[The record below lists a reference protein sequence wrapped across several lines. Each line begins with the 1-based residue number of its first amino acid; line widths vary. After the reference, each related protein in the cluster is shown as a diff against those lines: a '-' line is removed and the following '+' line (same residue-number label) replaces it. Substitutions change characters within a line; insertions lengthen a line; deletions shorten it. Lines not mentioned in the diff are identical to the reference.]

1 MNLVIRPA
9 READVPDMSRV
20 LIASITELCAADHGN
35 GAERLAS
42 WTANKTPD
50 GVKAMFAEPGLS
62 LLVGELGGR
71 VVAVG
76 AMIPASGEIALNY
89 VDPTARFRGVSKAL
103 LSTMEAEL
111 QRQGISEARLTSTIT
126 ARAFYHA
133 AGWIDD
139 DARVACQGGEG
150 YRMRKRLA

>member
-1 MNLVIRPA
+1 
-9 READVPDMSRV
+9 MSRV

-35 GAERLAS
+35 RAERLAS

-50 GVKAMFAEPGLS
+50 GVKAMFAQPGLS
-62 LLVGELGGR
+62 LLVGELDGQLA
-71 VVAVG
+71 AVG
-76 AMIPASGEIALNY
+76 AIIPAKGEIALNY
-89 VDPTARFRGVSKAL
+89 VDPAARFRGVSKAL
-103 LSTMEAEL
+103 LSAMEAEL
-111 QRQGISEARLTSTIT
+111 LRQGVVEARLTSTIT

>member
-1 MNLVIRPA
+1 MSIAVRPA
-9 READVPDMSRV
+9 RPDDVPDMSRV

-50 GVKAMFAEPGLS
+50 GVKAMFAQPGLS
-62 LLVGELGGR
+62 LLVGVLDGR
-71 VVAVG
+71 VAAVG
-76 AMIPASGEIALNY
+76 AMIPANGEIALNY
-89 VDPTARFRGVSKAL
+89 VDPAARFRGVSKAL

-111 QRQGISEARLTSTIT
+111 RRQGVAEARLTSTIT

-133 AGWIDD
+133 VGWTDD